1 MKIIFRGKYMKK
13 IKKLFFMIILLMT
26 LGIGFNISNKVTNV
40 QAFNTTDNFHYTVIY
55 KLDILYWDSST
66 TNCEVVM
73 LEIGANL
80 RASGLIWVARNDEK
94 VFDSGSDFPILGNLV
109 NGENIVP
116 LRSTEGEWY
125 YYLSDYHVYVKIE
138 NNTVVPLDINVNYD
152 INNFDINFSID
163 GGLYLDEEIVKS
175 VEIDNSFYFKNLH
188 QNIGNNVTGSCA
200 YVAIGTLLSYYDI
213 FYNND
218 VVTNTYV
225 VNGKKQKFV
234 KEEYVDSKNIIG
246 CEESPGYTETFHQFL
261 MNDVGRKGLNYGNSI
276 NYLQS
281 YNVLNY
287 YLNSFTNL
295 STAEYNTRII
305 YNEPSMIEELDKGN
319 PIYLGFSSWATQF
332 EIDKNQKLYRIEQSI
347 NNGHAVVAYGYE
359 KMKSGKT
366 YFKCHSGWLG
376 NDCFSEMIYLPY
388 DNSAIAI
395 SLDVNKNE
403 NNCSR
408 AYVYKNQDTG
418 DEYSICPK
426 CENYTKD
433 DISIHCRSD
442 HFAHTAYLSANK
454 RITYEFDTEC
464 TGRYDISIESNNEM
478 DLMLFDED
486 KNLVEIGTYIKL
498 SENEYNSFI
507 VKDLSKGRYYLKV
520 SYYDTTHSGTIH
532 TTIQPRN
539 TTPIP
544 DITELSEVDVLPH
557 LHDNHNVFRIY
568 TNQNKLYQ
576 LTLVATATQP
586 IDYPDN
592 AITITDTEGT
602 IVSRF
607 PDNTLQATTTNAS
620 NNLLFYAEKGKS
632 YNLHINIEQEGIQSL
647 RLFITTQDEFT
658 SSTMTNYDSY
668 TEPLTTING
677 DSGKS
682 ITIEREGTYQFH
694 FYYKGTQTTDTY
706 MTLLK
711 QNAEGEYTFLTSQ
724 ALNKTNRHLYYTDT
738 ITAPTTY
745 FIAYINA
752 TENETIDID
761 IGKEITQIFTIKTDI
776 STTDCGSEVKLN
788 NGTLGG
794 TTITQG
800 FTRNV
805 YLGENAPDT
814 TSRLKYNWYSL
825 NPNIAKISAYG
836 TITAVGV
843 GTTTIQAVYK
853 DDPSQVAEL
862 EITVIPYTEQ
872 TEPISLQYGMDV
884 RMDGTLT
891 GSEVTSGKGNS
902 IPVDNHPEVTIHIG
916 YTRLICLG
924 ADSPNSSIQDFT
936 WTVVQEEKDTGMVT
950 VSSYGTI
957 KGTQAGTI
965 TVKGTY
971 KYNPN
976 YQVSIRIQVVN

>member
-1 MKIIFRGKYMKK
+1 MKRILALLFVLIFSWVCNTNGITTYALNADLAMGYHVMISQNILYYNYNDPYNSKILNLQEVLFYQVGDQTFTQGQYGWILKNGTEIFDYDDNGMSPYAKYTND
-13 IKKLFFMIILLMT
+13 MIIVYTSMKEW
-26 LGIGFNISNKVTNV
+26 FFHISNSYEDVYNQAVYSLEGNTPVLSFYTAYDFTN
-40 QAFNTTDNFHYTVIY
+40 FDRDYREFEKFY
-55 KLDILYWDSST
+55 KKS
-66 TNCEVVM
+66 EVVHS
-73 LEIGANL
+73 NQ
-80 RASGLIWVARNDEK
+80 
-94 VFDSGSDFPILGNLV
+94 
-109 NGENIVP
+109 
-116 LRSTEGEWY
+116 
-125 YYLSDYHVYVKIE
+125 IE
-138 NNTVVPLDINVNYD
+138 NDY
-152 INNFDINFSID
+152 
-163 GGLYLDEEIVKS
+163 
-175 VEIDNSFYFKNLH
+175 YFKNLH
-188 QNIGNNVTGSCA
+188 QNIGDNINGSCA
-200 YVAIGTLLSYYDI
+200 YVALGSLLSYYDI
-213 FYNND
+213 FYNDDIIPDTYTING
-218 VVTNTYV
+218 VT
-225 VNGKKQKFV
+225 KKFM
-234 KEEYVDSKNIIG
+234 EDEYIG
-246 CEESPGYTETFHQFL
+246 SSDLTKCTQSPGYTEEFHQFL
-261 MNDVGRKGLNYGNSI
+261 INEVGKTLFHTVKYELTIPETCNVLQY
-276 NYLQS
+276 YLQN
-281 YNVLNY
+281 YTNVSSNDYSLNLLY
-287 YLNSFTNL
+287 SKQSIKNYIDNNIPVMVFVQNWLNDDTIDNIY
-295 STAEYNTRII
+295 STINTRIG
-305 YNEPSMIEELDKGN
+305 L
-319 PIYLGFSSWATQF
+319 
-332 EIDKNQKLYRIEQSI
+332 
-347 NNGHAVVAYGYE
+347 GHAIITYGYAE
-359 KMKSGKT
+359 TSSGKT
-366 YFKCHSGWLG
+366 FYQSHLGYQSSNAFSNKMVYSYDDDIFGLAIDFKQ
-376 NDCFSEMIYLPY
+376 N
-388 DNSAIAI
+388 N
-395 SLDVNKNE
+395 
-403 NNCSR
+403 NNCSQ
-408 AYVYKNQDTG
+408 AYVYK
-418 DEYSICPK
+418 
-426 CENYTKD
+426 
-433 DISIHCRSD
+433 
-442 HFAHTAYLSANK
+442 
-454 RITYEFDTEC
+454 DTESEAEFTYC
-464 TGRYDISIESNNEM
+464 VKCNQYTGQHVEINCRINHESNIEIKENGRILYPFETQCDSRYDITLSSDKSLQIVLYKEDGTLIE
-478 DLMLFDED
+478 
-486 KNLVEIGTYIKL
+486 EIEGYYFHTDDYRGYTIR
-498 SENEYNSFI
+498 
-507 VKDLSKGRYYLKV
+507 DLSKGKYYLKV

-576 LTLVATATQP
+576 LKLVATATQP

-632 YNLHINIEQEGIQSL
+632 YNLHIDIEQEGIQSL
-647 RLFITTQDEFT
+647 RLFITTQDEFI
-658 SSTMTNYDSY
+658 SSTMTSYDSY